1 MSLIGKLQQIVGEAY
16 VTTDTAG
23 APYLSDVRNTH
34 TGKALALVRPGSPQ
48 EVAAVVRECAEHHA
62 PVVVQGG
69 NTGLM
74 AAATPDNSGKAVLLQ
89 LSRLNR
95 VREVDLDNDT
105 ITVEAGCILQ
115 HVQEAAQSAGRL
127 FPLSLGAEG
136 SCTIGGNLGTNAG
149 GTQVLR
155 YGNTRE
161 LTLGLEVVTAEGELW
176 HGLRGLRKDNTGYDL
191 RDLYIGSE
199 GTLGIIT
206 AATLKLYPL
215 PAAEYAG
222 LLAFAS
228 LEDAV
233 AFLSEA
239 RKGFGASL
247 TGFEVIASD
256 VLRLIATNKPQLP
269 LPVDVWANDWA
280 WYALVEISDEQSE
293 AHAQEAFER
302 VVGQGLESGLVQ
314 DAVVA
319 EGETQ
324 RLALWHLRESGI
336 SEAQAVEGKNI
347 KHEVSVPISRTA
359 EFVATTVASLKRH
372 YPGCR
377 PILFGHLGDG
387 NLHFNV
393 SPPLG
398 VSPKDFLQHEAD
410 IHELVHD
417 SAHAFGGSISAEHGI
432 GQVKRDVLPR
442 YKSAL
447 ELRLMRRIK
456 QALDPL
462 NILNPGK
469 VLTDSRAE
477 VITRSI
483 TAEKAL
489 S

>member
-1 MSLIGKLQQIVGEAY
+1 MSLASKLQQIVGADY
-16 VTTDTAG
+16 VTTDVVGSPFLT
-23 APYLSDVRNTH
+23 DVRH
-34 TGKALALVRPGSPQ
+34 VFTGKALAIVRPGSPD
-48 EVAAVVRECAEHHA
+48 EVAAVVRECAEYHV

-74 AAATPDNSGKAVLLQ
+74 GAATPDESGHAVLVL

-95 VREVDLDNDT
+95 VREIDLDNDT
-105 ITVEAGCILQ
+105 ITVETGCILQ
-115 HVQEAAQSAGRL
+115 DVQSAAKAAGRL

-136 SCTIGGNLGTNAG
+136 SCTLGGNLGTNAG

-155 YGNTRE
+155 YGNARE
-161 LTLGLEVVTAEGELW
+161 LTLGLEVVTAEGEVW

-206 AATLKLYPL
+206 AATLKLYPQ
-215 PAAEYAG
+215 PVAQYAG
-222 LLAFAS
+222 FLAFTS
-228 LEDAV
+228 LDDAV

-239 RKGFGASL
+239 RQGFGASL
-247 TGFEVIASD
+247 TGFEVIAAD
-256 VLRLIATNKPQLP
+256 VLRMVATNKPQLS
-269 LPVDVWANDWA
+269 LPVDIQAHDWA

-293 AHAQEAFER
+293 THAREAFER
-302 VVGQGLESGLVQ
+302 VVGRGLALGLVQ

-319 EGETQ
+319 EGESQ
-324 RLALWHLRESGI
+324 RQALWHLRENGI

-347 KHEVSVPISRTA
+347 KHEVSLPISRTA
-359 EFVATTVASLKRH
+359 EFVATAVGRLQQR

-393 SPPLG
+393 SAPLG
-398 VSPKDFLQHEAD
+398 VDARIFLEHEAS
-410 IHELVHD
+410 IHQLVYD
-417 SAHAFGGSISAEHGI
+417 TVQAFGGSISAEHGI

-442 YKSAL
+442 YKNEL

-456 QALDPL
+456 AALDPL

-469 VLTDSRAE
+469 VLTDSHARGETFQTQSEEA
-477 VITRSI
+477 V
-483 TAEKAL
+483 L
-489 S
+489 